1 MHSIFVSNNI
11 TELHSKWYM
20 NISFLLKVKKERWK
34 LKMERGKEIKWR
46 EGGNRKDGGRK
57 EERREKGH
65 LSIHKST
72 DM

>member
-1 MHSIFVSNNI
+1 
-11 TELHSKWYM
+11 M

-46 EGGNRKDGGRK
+46 EGGNRKDGARK

>member
-1 MHSIFVSNNI
+1 
-11 TELHSKWYM
+11 M